1 MYGAFDLGTAEQMEP
16 KFDYEAFTCIE
27 EDKEMVYNRLNRFRK
42 LAVEM
47 QKMYL
52 PEGVSAKDPK
62 ASPMYSGQLNRFPPS
77 LIIEAEYDYYRFC
90 NEAFAKKLDEA
101 GVPAEIPTAN
111 KTGELDAVD
120 NDAAIVW
127 SPSGT
132 YVLCIMST
140 DAGNRIPE
148 IIKLS
153 GMVYEAMGE

>member
-1 MYGAFDLGTAEQMEP
+1 MRGCF
-16 KFDYEAFTCIE
+16 
-27 EDKEMVYNRLNRFRK
+27 
-42 LAVEM
+42 
-47 QKMYL
+47 
-52 PEGVSAKDPK
+52 VSPK
-62 ASPMYSGQLNRFPPS
+62 ASGILLNS
-77 LIIEAEYDYYRFC
+77 LRNQQRRGKIP
-90 NEAFAKKLDEA
+90 A

-132 YVLCIMST
+132 YVLCIMSA